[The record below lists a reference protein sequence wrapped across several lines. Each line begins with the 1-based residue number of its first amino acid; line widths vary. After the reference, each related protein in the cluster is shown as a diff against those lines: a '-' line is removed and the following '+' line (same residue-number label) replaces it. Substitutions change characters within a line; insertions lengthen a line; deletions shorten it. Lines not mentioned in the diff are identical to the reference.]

1 MGRRGAKDEVDSG
14 PSEDNGNRQAS
25 WATNLSVRAFAV
37 CLSVWM
43 FTSCV
48 FLLRVPF
55 FYAMMEEPELRLQD
69 QFFTWRSLL
78 KRTPE
83 TANIIL
89 VTIDDESIRRLG
101 SYPPWPRVVYSFL
114 IDRLRNA
121 GASVIGLD
129 FVLDCGEAFE
139 TGASSR
145 LTPRLSDFI
154 HTQID
159 LNWEPGR
166 REDDKNLVQALRASN
181 LVLPAIKSDFLPS
194 GHVLKELF
202 ADGISEL
209 GSTGDITLE
218 PDFDGIIRRT
228 TLVSEQDG
236 QPKSSFALRL
246 AEKSWNSSALL
257 TDRSRVLARGKEFP
271 VTMTINFAGP
281 EGTFPTIPF
290 WRLLEELPRGLVP
303 PSTSDSSVLQFKDK
317 IVLIGFQRSAGETTD
332 WTMFGG
338 ASSYSLRT
346 PLSSPKSRMSGL
358 ELQANILSNLLTN
371 HYLNEPSP
379 SELVLILLLCSF
391 LFAYLYR
398 VYHGRPWMMLGG
410 VVAFIFTWVLW
421 SFLSFVYLNYLVP
434 CGIVILGIALPSLM
448 LVLIDQ
454 NLLVFHERKKHT
466 RLFHSMTS
474 KAVASEI
481 DRQKLSA
488 LGLEGK
494 AATVTTLVCEI
505 PGLAALSGVL
515 PPETFIRLVDE
526 TLAQMTASVHSLH
539 GVVWRVDGSGLTAV
553 WGAPLEMEPARQAL
567 LAMDCAWRVKD
578 DLRAHFD
585 KLLATNKIPVDPFSS
600 LRIALNTGQGV
611 CGKLS
616 QEVEAYAIVGQAV
629 DFPAVYAKA
638 SRSLGAEFLAGEGAA
653 MLVAEHFE
661 LRELDESRLEELY
674 RGHKVY
680 EVLGAKG
687 GVSGVREEAANQY
700 ANALAAYRE
709 GSIEKARDLLVSALR
724 MFPEDRPSILL
735 LERCQALVERARE
748 QNKMVASSV
757 DDD

>member
-1 MGRRGAKDEVDSG
+1 M
-14 PSEDNGNRQAS
+14 
-25 WATNLSVRAFAV
+25 L
-37 CLSVWM
+37 
-43 FTSCV
+43 
-48 FLLRVPF
+48 
-55 FYAMMEEPELRLQD
+55 EEPELRLQD
-69 QFFTWRSLL
+69 QFFSWRSLL
-78 KRTPE
+78 KKKPE

-101 SYPPWPRVVYSFL
+101 SYPPWPRVVYAFL

-129 FVLDCGEAFE
+129 FILDCGEAFE
-139 TGASSR
+139 IGASSR
-145 LTPRLSDFI
+145 LTPRLNDFI

-159 LNWEPGR
+159 LQWMPGR

-194 GHVLKELF
+194 GHVLKEFF
-202 ADGISEL
+202 ADGVSEL

-218 PDFDGIIRRT
+218 PDFDGIIRRA
-228 TLVSEQDG
+228 TLVTEQDG

-257 TDRSRVLARGKEFP
+257 TDRSKVLARGKEYP
-271 VTMTINFAGP
+271 LTMTINFAGP

-290 WRLLEELPRGLVP
+290 WRLLEELPHTLDSRPSVP
-303 PSTSDSSVLQFKDK
+303 GSISAPVQQFKDK
-317 IVLIGFQRSAGETTD
+317 IVLIGFQRSGGENTD
-332 WTMFGG
+332 WAMFGG
-338 ASSYSLRT
+338 SSSYSLRT
-346 PLSSPKSRMSGL
+346 PLSTPKSRMSGL
-358 ELQANILSNLLTN
+358 ELQANILSNLLTD

-391 LFAYLYR
+391 LFAYLFR

-410 VVAFIFTWVLW
+410 VVTFIFTWVVW

-448 LVLIDQ
+448 LVLVDQ
-454 NLLVFHERKKHT
+454 NLLVFRERKKHT
-466 RLFHSMTS
+466 KLFHSMTS

-505 PGLAALSGVL
+505 PGLAALSAVL

-526 TLAQMTASVHSLH
+526 TLALMTASVHSLH

-578 DLRAHFD
+578 DLRSHFER
-585 KLLATNKIPVDPFSS
+585 LLTTDKIPVDPFSS
-600 LRIALNTGQGV
+600 LRMALNTGQGV

-653 MLVAEHFE
+653 QLVADHFE

-687 GVSGVREEAANQY
+687 GVSGVREEAASQY
-700 ANALAAYRE
+700 ASALACYRD

-724 MFPEDRPSILL
+724 MFPEDRPSLLL
-735 LERCQALVERARE
+735 LERCQTLTERAARE
-748 QNKMVASSV
+748 KNEMVSSSV
-757 DDD
+757 EVQ